1 MFYTDVE
8 LVYNVLYGG
17 PQSCVCRRRFAEL
30 VCVWL
35 SSWTDTQ
42 CFIRRRVTAILC
54 LQPRDWPWSPGLPT
68 RHDSSNQTF
77 VNESE
82 VITFPPPISGQNT
95 LQGLFKPLHT
105 HRESKAQQL
114 VSKVLSCNS
123 TPGFA
128 SENIQKKCVLDI
140 FHNWFHSCFQK
151 KLAIK
156 WETMAKKK
164 LSRIEKNTFSF
175 SGKINSVYLL
185 ARLGPTFCNLVS
197 PGNLHILYLHWHFLH
212 YIPYIVTFLATF
224 DVDGSFLT
232 DISSPH
238 TNWGLW
244 CENKL
249 LVKTKARYAAFF
261 HPSCSSLQWKFPKR
275 NSPA

>member
-1 MFYTDVE
+1 MFYTDVK

-17 PQSCVCRRRFAEL
+17 PRSCVCPRRFAEL
-30 VCVWL
+30 VSVWL
-35 SSWTDTQ
+35 SSWTGTQ

-105 HRESKAQQL
+105 HTESKAQHL

-128 SENIQKKCVLDI
+128 SENIQKKV
-140 FHNWFHSCFQK
+140 CFRHFPQLVSLVFSKETCNKMGNNCQK
-151 KLAIK
+151 KI
-156 WETMAKKK
+156 
-164 LSRIEKNTFSF
+164 SRKEKNTFSF

-238 TNWGLW
+238 TNQSLW

-249 LVKTKARYAAFF
+249 LAKTKARSAAFF
-261 HPSCSSLQWKFPKR
+261 HPSCSSLQWKLPKR